1 MGKAGTSPKCYNSV
15 NKLQCADPMCA
26 VVRNVAIMGK
36 FTLMELVKFL
46 QFNDG
51 VTIFS
56 LYYIGKI

>member
-1 MGKAGTSPKCYNSV
+1 MLNCVKR
-15 NKLQCADPMCA
+15 LQRADLMCA

-46 QFNDG
+46 QFSDR

-56 LYYIGKI
+56 LYSIGKI